1 MIFIYFGILNIL
13 KGHIAM
19 IDHIMLLLLAAVDNK
34 YCIYMIHIQ
43 IIHITSLDDA
53 DNYNIDN

>member
-1 MIFIYFGILNIL
+1 
-13 KGHIAM
+13 M